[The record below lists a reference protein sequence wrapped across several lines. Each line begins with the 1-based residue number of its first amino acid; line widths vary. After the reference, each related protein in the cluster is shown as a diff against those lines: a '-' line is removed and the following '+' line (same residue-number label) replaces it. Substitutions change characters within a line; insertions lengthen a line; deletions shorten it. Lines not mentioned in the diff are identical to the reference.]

1 LRINQFRLP
10 ILLGWN
16 SLERLSKDPEHN
28 DETVYIQ
35 KGFLNFFQTIFVD
48 KINEDRIKLN
58 TIVKRISIHEDEEY
72 IDIEI
77 LKKDQQLITYRSKH
91 VVCTQSIGC
100 LKQSMHQLFVPPLP
114 HAKRMSIQKLGFGTM
129 NKVYLVF
136 SQPFWD
142 VDFETFNLLWNTNQ
156 LDKNWK
162 LKCFANT
169 SFDVSLK

>member
-114 HAKRMSIQKLGFGTM
+114 HAKRMSIQKLGFGTI
-129 NKVYLVF
+129 NKV
-136 SQPFWD
+136 
-142 VDFETFNLLWNTNQ
+142 
-156 LDKNWK
+156 
-162 LKCFANT
+162 C
-169 SFDVSLK
+169 